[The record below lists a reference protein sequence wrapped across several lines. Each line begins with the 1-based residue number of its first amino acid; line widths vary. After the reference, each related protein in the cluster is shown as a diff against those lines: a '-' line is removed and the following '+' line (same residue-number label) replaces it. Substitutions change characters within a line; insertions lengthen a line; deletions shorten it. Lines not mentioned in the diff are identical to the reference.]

1 MDIGMLAV
9 FQNWHK
15 DLTDEQM
22 FMEELKLLERGEEL
36 GFDSL
41 WLPEHHFDDYSMCP
55 DNVAVLCYLAGRT
68 KRAKLATGAVI
79 VPWNDPLRVV
89 EKITMLDHMSGGR
102 LVLGLGRGLA
112 KMEYERFGIPLE
124 EARDRFNEA
133 APMIVA
139 GLETGIVEGNGQY
152 YKQPR
157 AEVRPKPSR
166 SIRDRLYCIA
176 ISPDSVDVAVELGAG
191 MATFV
196 QRDIAE
202 HAPEIERYRK
212 LFKARHGRTA
222 PPPILTD
229 FVYCGST
236 IEESEVTAD
245 RYLTQYFFS
254 LVKHYDFA
262 GTHFRDTR
270 GYHAYEQGAK
280 MIRDAG
286 LEAAAR
292 AYRDSQGWGTPE
304 VMLKR
309 YARWQ
314 EVIGDFS
321 LTTIFSVAG
330 MPYDQV
336 ERSQRLFATE
346 VIPGLRSMVDTRRR
360 DAA

>member
-22 FMEELKLLERGEEL
+22 WMEELKLLERGEEL
-36 GFDSL
+36 GFDVL
-41 WLPEHHFDDYSMCP
+41 WVPEHHFDDYSMCP
-55 DNVAVLCYLAGRT
+55 DNIATLCYLAGRT
-68 KRAKLATGAVI
+68 QRIKLATGAVI

-89 EKITMLDHMSGGR
+89 EKVTMLDHMSGGR
-102 LVLGLGRGLA
+102 VILGLGRGLA
-112 KMEYERFGIPLE
+112 KMEYEQFGIPME
-124 EARDRFNEA
+124 EARERFDEA
-133 APMIVA
+133 APIIVA
-139 GLETGIVEGNGQY
+139 GLATGFVEGNGKY

-157 AEVRPKPSR
+157 AEIRPKPSR
-166 SIRDRLYCIA
+166 SFRDRLYCIA
-176 ISPDSVDVAVELGAG
+176 ISPDSVDAAVELGAG

-202 HAPEIERYRK
+202 HLPEIERYRK
-212 LFKARHGRTA
+212 QFKARYGRTA

-236 IEESEVTAD
+236 MEEAEATAD
-245 RYLTQYFFS
+245 TYLTRYFFS

-262 GTHFRDTR
+262 GTHFRDTK
-270 GYHAYEQGAK
+270 GYQAYEQGAK
-280 MIRDAG
+280 MIREAG
-286 LEAAAR
+286 LEVAAK
-292 AYRDSQGWGTPE
+292 AYRDAQGWGTPE
-304 VMLKR
+304 AMLKR
-309 YARWQ
+309 YTRWN
-314 EVIGDFS
+314 ELVGDFS
-321 LTTIFSVAG
+321 LTAIFGVAG

-346 VIPGLRSMVDTRRR
+346 VIPGLRSMGETRRR